1 MLKNPLLHNP
11 AEIDAALAGV
21 LEGPTD
27 ELARATRPAFLANDR
42 SPVEWSGED
51 WDRMAAERRDLLDMA
66 SVSAQF
72 DAEAFLLDG
81 YAVFREVMTL
91 DAIDEWI
98 AALRRGQQLN
108 DALLRADWNLI
119 DWHDLVV
126 TSEPLKI
133 DHLALPP
140 GSIVYCL
147 SHAAHGV
154 APKAPGRQ
162 TRWCSLH
169 CYRKADD
176 TTGHVQ
182 PPSAVPPVWAM
193 KAQRGELPSDLAKLL
208 RHSHDRD
215 LTGGRTDHDEP

>member
-11 AEIDAALAGV
+11 AEIDVALAGV

-119 DWHDLVV
+119 DWHDLGRAPPEKFL
-126 TSEPLKI
+126 TSAEI
-133 DHLALPP
+133 DAALG
-140 GSIVYCL
+140 GSQQ
-147 SHAAHGV
+147 
-154 APKAPGRQ
+154 APSRRMMPA
-162 TRWCSLH
+162 
-169 CYRKADD
+169 
-176 TTGHVQ
+176 
-182 PPSAVPPVWAM
+182 
-193 KAQRGELPSDLAKLL
+193 
-208 RHSHDRD
+208 
-215 LTGGRTDHDEP
+215 